1 LDKLQKLTFPV
12 KEDEVKKSHGKMFEG
27 LIEDPESNFGDPNSF
42 VISVIKGLCFIME
55 ELKVLT
61 APNLFLN
68 N

>member
-12 KEDEVKKSHGKMFEG
+12 KEDEMKKSHRKMFGG

-61 APNLFLN
+61 TPNLFFN